1 MKLSFEKINI
11 ADIIIIV
18 ALQIALFVAIHSG
31 ASELQTTIAAGLI
44 GYIGGSSSRG
54 KEVM

>member
-1 MKLSFEKINI
+1 MKISFEKVYI
-11 ADIIIIV
+11 ADIIIII
-18 ALQIALFVAIHSG
+18 ALWIALFVAIHSG

-44 GYIGGSSSRG
+44 GYIGGSSSR